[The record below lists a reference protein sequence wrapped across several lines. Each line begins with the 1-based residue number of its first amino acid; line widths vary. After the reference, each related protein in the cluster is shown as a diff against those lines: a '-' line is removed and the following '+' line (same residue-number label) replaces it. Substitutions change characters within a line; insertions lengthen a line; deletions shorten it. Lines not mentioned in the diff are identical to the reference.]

1 MSCAEAVQHLFINA
15 KAALSNLEHAIAE
28 LQRQER
34 QILQEKEELQQE
46 RINIEHAR
54 QQVETDRDCLE
65 AEKATMMNNGVGPN
79 NLVGLN
85 FRGEKTVVIK
95 RSVLCQIEGSML
107 AAMFSGRYENN
118 LDRDIDGNV
127 YIGYPPSVMIPLL
140 DRLTALKDVPA
151 DAQAPTMNIPKSHQD
166 MWDGAVKFFGLD
178 SLFYQPPVAKNFS
191 GVQQNLKM
199 SDLPGWRVALC
210 KPANLITTV
219 DDFNLP
225 GFAQDS
231 HVLIGAK
238 KPGKDE
244 LLVAAIGRR
253 DIITTRGWGHHYNSV
268 YWGFNDK
275 VFHFSARPVAHCDA
289 SYALPSSIESNTCA
303 KCWWST
309 TETSVNGTHFEKVIM
324 VPA

>member
-1 MSCAEAVQHLFINA
+1 MSNM
-15 KAALSNLEHAIAE
+15 EHAISE
-28 LQRQER
+28 LEHQQR
-34 QILQEKEELQQE
+34 QILQEKEELQRE

-54 QQVETDRDCLE
+54 QQVETDRDRLE
-65 AEKATMMNNGVGPN
+65 AEKATMMNNGVGSD

-85 FRGEKTVVIK
+85 FRGEQTVVIK

-107 AAMFSGRYENN
+107 AAMFSGRYEKN

-127 YIGYPPSVMIPLL
+127 YIGYPPSVMIPLM
-140 DRLTALKDVPA
+140 DRLTALQDVPA
-151 DAQAPTMNIPKSHQD
+151 DAQAPTMNIPQSHHD

-178 SLFYQPPVAKNFS
+178 SLFYQPPVAKLFS

-199 SDLPGWRVALC
+199 SDIPGWRVALC
-210 KPANLITTV
+210 KPANLTTTV

-225 GFAQDS
+225 GVAQDA

-253 DIITTRGWGHHYNSV
+253 DVITTRGWSQHHNDV

-275 VFHFSARPVAHCDA
+275 VFHFSARPIADWA
-289 SYALPSSIESNTCA
+289 TSYALPSSMESNTCA
-303 KCWWST
+303 KCWWSM
-309 TETSVNGTHFEKVIM
+309 TETSVNGSHFEKVIM